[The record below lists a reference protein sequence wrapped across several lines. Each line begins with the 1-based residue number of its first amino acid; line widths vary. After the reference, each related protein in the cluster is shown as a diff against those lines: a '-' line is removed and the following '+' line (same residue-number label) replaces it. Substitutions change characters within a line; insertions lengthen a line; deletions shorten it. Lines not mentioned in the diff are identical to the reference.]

1 MLCCAADNGQYVYH
15 GGGSWRWRSRRASR
29 SETRPWRSRRDA
41 GDAVQTV
48 TVRQPVVEWETRAS
62 WRRRTQDKTSPPPT
76 ERSVPAR
83 GRRRDGNSGRNLS
96 DDAGPVVERAS
107 RVLSIRLETTGD
119 WRRIN
124 NFMGRRRKFR
134 LTLGTRLNKKTNKR
148 IQIQVQ
154 WKRVETCK
162 QIAVS
167 YRKLPLSP
175 YSLLY
180 IVSWSVQKR
189 LTEVGHYEDKRL
201 CMHA

>member
-1 MLCCAADNGQYVYH
+1 
-15 GGGSWRWRSRRASR
+15 
-29 SETRPWRSRRDA
+29 
-41 GDAVQTV
+41 
-48 TVRQPVVEWETRAS
+48 
-62 WRRRTQDKTSPPPT
+62 
-76 ERSVPAR
+76 
-83 GRRRDGNSGRNLS
+83 
-96 DDAGPVVERAS
+96 
-107 RVLSIRLETTGD
+107 
-119 WRRIN
+119 
-124 NFMGRRRKFR
+124 MGRRRKFR